1 LISPQNES
9 QQPKGTMNAN
19 QKHWN
24 QNHQRLRLAL
34 ASGNHQKAIDLFLS
48 QHAMLH
54 SHLNEAMR
62 IKEKLLR

>member
-1 LISPQNES
+1 
-9 QQPKGTMNAN
+9 MNAN
-19 QKHWN
+19 SKYWN

-34 ASGNHQKAIDLFLS
+34 ASGNRQKAIDLFLS

-62 IKEKLLR
+62 VKEKLLR